1 MQPEKLEILT
11 KEETY
16 LFYTIYNLLPF
27 YEDKILLKISRL
39 ISSLT
44 EYHHTYRLSATKI
57 VQNNYN
63 SIFRQNIN

>member
-11 KEETY
+11 KEEETY

-44 EYHHTYRLSATKI
+44 KYHHTYR
-57 VQNNYN
+57 
-63 SIFRQNIN
+63 